1 MCRSCNEGGRRCASD
16 SSLKRRLRRKTSQVK
31 ENHTPVEP
39 NREPGTVE
47 PLKYASVDDLKK
59 EAQSIASLTSAPVL
73 EDEKEQDLID
83 SQIEARLT
91 ALGMA
96 IGEEAEKRASFD
108 IEKFKEEYDET
119 SEEYE
124 TATINLMEALDEV
137 ETLQEDIETAKQ
149 EGDKEKLAQ
158 LEDELET
165 AEVKLEEAQ
174 TASNLAD
181 KEDYL
186 RREKLI
192 SATLSSLSNAYQEV
206 LSEIRPLGGK
216 VNITDYSDIKAGE
229 LLQET
234 VGTVYPSEWLQQ
246 SNQAEDGMRVLFQE
260 CRSHYNDEAVQA
272 DLNSAAHPEFT
283 VEESEGNYIY
293 HVPEDKAFQLVER
306 LGGDAGVFDARPVLI
321 NGEYCR
327 MVRVPQKTVFNP
339 EVDKVNADGTP
350 AGDGWSLE
358 YYVSSDDLK
367 TVPSEKVWVK
377 SSNVKRV
384 KLPELVISSSADE
397 GELKAIAFHEFGH
410 RMETIVGNGV
420 IMRQEE
426 AWLRRRTTNASTGER
441 EDNSYIYPPLPGGG
455 LVDQEIGR
463 RNSFFHHYV
472 GKEYVTGRHR
482 EVFSMGVESLF
493 GGSYFGMLG
502 LNSSVKTDK
511 DHRGFILGL
520 LASV

>member
-31 ENHTPVEP
+31 DTHAPVEP
-39 NREPGTVE
+39 NRSPEAVE
-47 PLKYASVDDLKK
+47 PFNYVSVDDLKQ
-59 EAQSIASLTSAPVL
+59 EAQSIASLTSAPVS

-96 IGEEAEKRASFD
+96 IAGEAEKRVSFD
-108 IEKFKEEYDET
+108 MDKFKEEYDET

-124 TATINLMEALDEV
+124 TATINLMEALDAVEV
-137 ETLQEDIETAKQ
+137 LQEEIETVK
-149 EGDKEKLAQ
+149 ETGDKEKLAQ
-158 LEDELET
+158 LEDELEA
-165 AEVKLEEAQ
+165 AESSLEKAQ
-174 TASNLAD
+174 TESNRAD

-192 SATLSSLSNAYQEV
+192 SETLSSLSDAYQEV

-216 VNITDYSDIKAGE
+216 LNMTEYSNSKAGQ

-234 VGTVYPSEWLQQ
+234 VGNVYPSEWLQQ
-246 SNQAEDGMRVLFQE
+246 SNQAEDGMRVLFKE
-260 CRSHYNDEAVQA
+260 GRSHYNDEAVQS
-272 DLNSAAHPEFT
+272 DLAAESYPQFM
-283 VEESEGNYIY
+283 VEEAEGNYIY
-293 HVPEDKAFQLVER
+293 HVPEDKAFELVER
-306 LGGDAGVFDARPVLI
+306 LAGDAGVFDARPVLI
-321 NGEYCR
+321 NNEYCR

-339 EVDKVNADGTP
+339 EVDKVNDDGTP

-358 YYVSSDDLK
+358 YYVSPDDLK

-377 SSNVKRV
+377 ASTVKRV
-384 KLPELVISSSADE
+384 KLPELVISSSADKN
-397 GELKAIAFHEFGH
+397 ELKAIAFHEFGH
-410 RMETIVGNGV
+410 RMETVVGNGV

-426 AWLRRRTTNASTGER
+426 AWLRRRTTNSSTGER

-502 LNSSVKTDK
+502 LNSSVKADK

-520 LASV
+520 LAAV